1 MFDKQ
6 DGALLLRIIGIVVS
20 TASAIILLLKPLE
33 IVTNTLLG
41 YFLLILSA
49 ILVMTG
55 QLITIRINAPGDFSS
70 QAKRHEALYDA
81 ISIGV
86 VMVLFVFFYAIPYVS
101 KYTTWL

>member
-6 DGALLLRIIGIVVS
+6 DGALLLRIIGIAVS
-20 TASAIILLLKPLE
+20 TASAIILLFKPFE

-49 ILVMTG
+49 ILVMIG

-86 VMVLFVFFYAIPYVS
+86 VMILFVIFYAIPYVS